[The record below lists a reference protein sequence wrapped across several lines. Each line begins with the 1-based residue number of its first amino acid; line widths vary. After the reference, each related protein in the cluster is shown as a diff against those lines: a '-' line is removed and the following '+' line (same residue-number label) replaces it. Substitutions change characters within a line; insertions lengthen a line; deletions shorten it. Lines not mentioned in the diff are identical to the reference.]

1 MCIVQRFIFGQV
13 FTLFMTFKAK
23 SGYMF
28 QVNMNEKTGR
38 IRITTFFF
46 CAEIHSDT
54 TTFWWY
60 GGLEQTKS
68 LRHLPRRR
76 TVLVG
81 S

>member
-38 IRITTFFF
+38 IRITTFFSVRKSTR
-46 CAEIHSDT
+46 ILLPP
-54 TTFWWY
+54 
-60 GGLEQTKS
+60 GGMADSNRLNPYAISRDGE
-68 LRHLPRRR
+68 RF
-76 TVLVG
+76 
-81 S
+81 